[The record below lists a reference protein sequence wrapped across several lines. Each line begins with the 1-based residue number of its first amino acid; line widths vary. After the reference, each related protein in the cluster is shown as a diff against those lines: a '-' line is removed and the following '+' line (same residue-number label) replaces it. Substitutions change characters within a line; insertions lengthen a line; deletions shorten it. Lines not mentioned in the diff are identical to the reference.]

1 MVKLL
6 GYFIFIVALIRITRG
21 SRAPIIFKVISATVD
36 SFSSLFYGYL
46 FSFLLHFITRLEF
59 C

>member
-21 SRAPIIFKVISATVD
+21 SRAPITFKAVSATVD

-46 FSFLLHFITRLEF
+46 FFFFITF
-59 C
+59 YN